1 MASLQFISEV
11 PYQLSFLEKFSLNS
25 FSQSTIEI
33 EQLSLQKVGPPVS
46 SMGTT
51 QNLRFLWIR
60 YQDGSFAVI
69 DRTIMNPRQA
79 ILGYSCGH
87 FENISGMQWVPPR
100 SSLDLVSRP
109 GGFANLTNQS
119 AFGGLG
125 GYLGQEAAFP
135 GQGGAQATH
144 DQQFVTCAHD
154 LSIHLWRHYG
164 DRWAFSYIDVAK
176 SFDQALSFQRKQC
189 DRSTRELKLTALCL
203 YPRSNNLV
211 VGDSKGFVRV
221 F

>member
-1 MASLQFISEV
+1 
-11 PYQLSFLEKFSLNS
+11 
-25 FSQSTIEI
+25 
-33 EQLSLQKVGPPVS
+33 
-46 SMGTT
+46 
-51 QNLRFLWIR
+51 
-60 YQDGSFAVI
+60 
-69 DRTIMNPRQA
+69 MNPRQA

-87 FENISGMQWVPPR
+87 FEAISGMQWVAPR

-109 GGFANLTNQS
+109 GGFSNLNNQTSFGS
-119 AFGGLG
+119 AL
-125 GYLGQEAAFP
+125 LGQEVLP

-144 DQQFVTCAHD
+144 DQQFVTCSHD

-189 DRSTRELKLTALCL
+189 DRSTQALKLTAICL

-221 F
+221 FQLVNENAHLIATYRLPRGSEAKAQRALGISDDPLVQRLGGLDLDKDFSNDQIKEIYVTRNE